1 MRISDGSSDVCSSDL
16 GDGRLTGARIN
27 TDPVAFNRLPRRIVD
42 RRRLAFGEQSSM
54 LCAQGGH
61 NHVENRQTGDR
72 AGREQ
77 AGFGNGGHVT
87 ILPLAEKTVGDG
99 KIGRASS
106 RERGG
111 QYGYSPGCDE
121 YSKKKK
127 YHTSKQMKA
136 N

>member
-1 MRISDGSSDVCSSDL
+1 M
-16 GDGRLTGARIN
+16 N

-99 KIGRASS
+99 MRSEEHTSELQSLMRISYAVF
-106 RERGG
+106 
-111 QYGYSPGCDE
+111 CL
-121 YSKKKK
+121 KKKK
-127 YHTSKQMKA
+127 H
-136 N
+136 

>member
-1 MRISDGSSDVCSSDL
+1 
-16 GDGRLTGARIN
+16 
-27 TDPVAFNRLPRRIVD
+27 
-42 RRRLAFGEQSSM
+42 M

-99 KIGRASS
+99 MGKRRRCALCRSVRPVYCAPVPIGPLRDPRHCPGGLIAG
-106 RERGG
+106 RG
-111 QYGYSPGCDE
+111 QRLPNVFWRSEEHTSELQSLMRISYAVFCL
-121 YSKKKK
+121 KKKTTIK
-127 YHTSKQMKA
+127 E
-136 N
+136 